1 MVSKHDVVREAF
13 KKNFGAIAW
22 NEKTGGVS
30 RRLKNINFVDVS
42 RDEVDQF
49 KADLR
54 SKRIDTSL
62 VKIKANGYTTVL
74 YPATWF
80 SELCPICNGD

>member
-1 MVSKHDVVREAF
+1 MASNHDVVREAF

-30 RRLKNINFVDVS
+30 RRLKNINFVDAS
-42 RDEVDQF
+42 KDEVDQF

-62 VKIKANGYTTVL
+62 VKIKANGYITVL
-74 YPATWF
+74 YPVSWF
-80 SELCPICNGD
+80 FEPCPICNGD